1 MKKKLALLLACSM
14 ALSLTAC
21 GGGSKPAETTAAP
34 ETTTAAAS
42 EAAKEE
48 SKEDAAETTA
58 AEAAGGD
65 MDALIEAA
73 KAEGELT
80 VYGSCEEEY
89 LSAACQNFEKLYGI
103 KTKYQRLSTSEVY
116 TKISEEAGKP
126 SADVWFGG
134 TTDPYNEAVADGLLM
149 EYDAI
154 NAKNLIG
161 DQYKDPTNCWYGIYK
176 GILGFMVN
184 TEELDRLGLEAPKTW
199 DDLTKE
205 EYKGLI
211 MLSNP
216 NTAGTAKLLIN
227 TMVQMKGH
235 DEAMEY
241 FKALDKNISQYTKSG
256 SGPSKMV
263 GPGECVIG
271 IGFLHDGI
279 YQILQGYDNIQLIV
293 PEDGTSF
300 EVGATAIFNGCA
312 HPNAAKLWIEYA
324 LSPDCVD
331 HAKENGSYQFLVLS
345 NATQPEEATKFGLDM
360 NNTID
365 YDFEDAKENS
375 AKYVEDFFEA
385 LGSSADSAD
394 SSRFLTE

>member
-1 MKKKLALLLACSM
+1 MKKRLALLLACTM

-21 GGGSKPAETTAAP
+21 GGGKAADPTTTAAP
-34 ETTTAAAS
+34 ATTAAT
-42 EAAKEE
+42 EAAGEE
-48 SKEDAAETTA
+48 SKEAADTTA

-149 EYDAI
+149 QYDAI
-154 NAKNLIG
+154 NAKNLIS
-161 DQYKDPTNCWYGIYK
+161 DKYKDPTDCWYGIYK

-216 NTAGTAKLLIN
+216 NTDVYKRQLY
-227 TMVQMKGH
+227 H
-235 DEAMEY
+235 
-241 FKALDKNISQYTKSG
+241 SPSG
-256 SGPSKMV
+256 IHSGYLPSW
-263 GPGECVIG
+263 
-271 IGFLHDGI
+271 
-279 YQILQGYDNIQLIV
+279 QRILNFV
-293 PEDGTSF
+293 F
-300 EVGATAIFNGCA
+300 
-312 HPNAAKLWIEYA
+312 
-324 LSPDCVD
+324 
-331 HAKENGSYQFLVLS
+331 
-345 NATQPEEATKFGLDM
+345 
-360 NNTID
+360 
-365 YDFEDAKENS
+365 
-375 AKYVEDFFEA
+375 
-385 LGSSADSAD
+385 
-394 SSRFLTE
+394 